1 MSVIVHLFYGDT
13 TYHLLAKETTTL
25 KELLS
30 ETTIPDDTVLFTGSP
45 SQSHKT
51 PLVDLG
57 KTLMDYNMWFLD
69 VSYTADLTVYN
80 KTDNYDKK
88 LYEMYSQCTKEV
100 E

>member
-13 TYHLLAKETTTL
+13 TYQLLAKETTTL
-25 KELLS
+25 KELLA
-30 ETTIPDDTVLFTGSP
+30 ETTIPDDTVLFTGTP
-45 SQSHKT
+45 SQSYKT
-51 PLVDLG
+51 PLVDLS
-57 KTLMDYNMWFLD
+57 KTLMDYNLWFLD
-69 VSYTADLTVYN
+69 VSYRAELTVYN

>member
-30 ETTIPDDTVLFTGSP
+30 ETPIPEDTVLFTGTP

-51 PLVDLG
+51 PLVDLS
-57 KTLMDYNMWFLD
+57 KTLVDYNMWFLD
-69 VSYTADLTVYN
+69 KNYKAEITVYN

-88 LYEMYSQCTKEV
+88 LYEMYSQCTKEL

>member
-1 MSVIVHLFYGDT
+1 MSVKVQFHYGDLI
-13 TYHLLAKETTTL
+13 YDVVAKETTTL

-30 ETTIPDDTVLFTGSP
+30 ETPIPRDTVLFTGTP

-51 PLVDLG
+51 PLVDLS
-57 KTLMDYNMWFLD
+57 KTLIDYNMWFLD
-69 VSYTADLTVYN
+69 VSYRAELTVYN